1 MTEIS
6 RVNLQIGLHNEKVQD
21 VCGNFMEHRKKG
33 EAAVILYSVL
43 WYVTLHCNHRDMLFV
58 CQFYW
63 PSFLGTVITS
73 YPKKISSCEYKLHV
87 ISQPVLFIAFSAYLW
102 YDQWKV

>member
-1 MTEIS
+1 MGLKDSGRIWVGVRFWE
-6 RVNLQIGLHNEKVQD
+6 NLAKEPG
-21 VCGNFMEHRKKG
+21 
-33 EAAVILYSVL
+33 
-43 WYVTLHCNHRDMLFV
+43 LHCNHRDMLFV

-63 PSFLGTVITS
+63 PSFLGTIITS
-73 YPKKISSCEYKLHV
+73 YPKKISTCEYKLHV

>member
-1 MTEIS
+1 MGLKDSGRIWVGVRFWE
-6 RVNLQIGLHNEKVQD
+6 NLAKELGL
-21 VCGNFMEHRKKG
+21 
-33 EAAVILYSVL
+33 Y
-43 WYVTLHCNHRDMLFV
+43 CNHHDMLFV

-73 YPKKISSCEYKLHV
+73 YPKKISTCEYKLHV

-102 YDQWKV
+102 YDRWKV